1 MDNKTKSK
9 ILTGVSVVIVIL
21 MIFVVFKLACLG
33 VRNSAINLEEQITT
47 SKSNIDIMLQKRVD
61 ELSQLINAVKNSKKF
76 EEETLEKIIQAR
88 NEAQSGN
95 IQQSNLT
102 LKAVAEQYPEL
113 KTIDLYKNVMTAT
126 SVNETQLKQYRESYN
141 DNVKQYNKLVRSW
154 PNSSMLSF
162 TGYEVQK
169 YELFTANESAA
180 SYDPTQTNLWED

>member
-154 PNSSMLSF
+154 PNSSMLNS

-169 YELFTANESAA
+169 YELFTANESAT

>member
-154 PNSSMLSF
+154 PNSSMLSS

-169 YELFTANESAA
+169 YELFIANESAT

>member
-9 ILTGVSVVIVIL
+9 ILTGVSAVIVIL
-21 MIFVVFKLACLG
+21 MIFVVIKLACLG

-154 PNSSMLSF
+154 PNSSMLSS

>member
-154 PNSSMLSF
+154 PNMLNS

-169 YELFTANESAA
+169 YELFTANESAT

>member
-9 ILTGVSVVIVIL
+9 ILTGVSAVIVIL

-154 PNSSMLSF
+154 PNSSMLSS